1 MKRLVAEFIGTFAL
15 VFTGTGAIVIDEV
28 TGGAVTH
35 VGAALTFGLIV
46 LAMIYTLGDISG
58 AHINPAVTVGFWFS
72 GRFAAHDV
80 LPYVASQ
87 CAGALAA
94 SGVLRFLFPQN
105 RLLGTTLPGWS
116 ALAVLCAGISPDGNS
131 DVCDPAGFDWFAG
144 QRNYRRDCGWVSD
157 RSGSDVCRAD
167 LPPAASLDLL

>member
-1 MKRLVAEFIGTFAL
+1 
-15 VFTGTGAIVIDEV
+15 
-28 TGGAVTH
+28 
-35 VGAALTFGLIV
+35 
-46 LAMIYTLGDISG
+46 
-58 AHINPAVTVGFWFS
+58 
-72 GRFAAHDV
+72 
-80 LPYVASQ
+80 ASQ

-157 RSGSDVCRAD
+157 RSGSDVCRVD
-167 LPPAASLDLL
+167 LPPAESLDLLSGSCCWCLCGGLRVSLCAGKGMLLIGTPGPFDASTI